1 MPPLSLLRR
10 LNRPLRQLRRRSL
23 VARLQEAARAN
34 GGARRHYV
42 VCGSDPLAYRLIEDL
57 VHRYGVPVTAVV
69 TPRRRADW
77 PDVAE
82 IPGIRTVRVSRVDEQ
97 ALRGARL
104 ESAAAIAFA
113 DQDDIGN
120 IHLALLAREINPRV
134 RLVVRMFNMR
144 LGEGVTRLFAD
155 RPPAVLSDAEMAAPE
170 FVAVALG
177 EVDANTIRLHGRTLF
192 VTRRRDVP
200 PSDVVCGLADTSL
213 PNRPDILPGEVRRAN
228 IVLARSDSTQ
238 PQPTAEPVRRR
249 RHRRRP
255 VFILVRALRG
265 LVSQKL
271 QRAAL
276 ALVGLVAVAGVALA
290 LRQGYGP
297 WEAIDKTLLTAISGA
312 TEESRDALVQ
322 VLQLVLVVAGIA
334 LVPVL
339 TAAVVE
345 GLVNARLAVARG
357 RLQAPI
363 EDHVIVVGLGNV
375 GTRVIKELHDRGVG
389 VVAIDKDEHARGA
402 VLARQLGIP
411 LIVGDASQ
419 PETLNA
425 ACVHQCRALV
435 VLSTD
440 DVSNLEAALH
450 GRAVHP
456 QLRVV
461 LRLFDGDFAQR
472 VQRAFSIAFS
482 RSVSYLAAPAFAAAM
497 MEQEIVQTIP
507 IERHVLLIAEVSVGR
522 GAALDGAAV
531 TAVDQTGAARVI
543 ALARAG
549 EPEPLWTPGL
559 DERLSGQDRLTVVA
573 TRDGLNRTLA
583 RAAPPAT
590 PEPAQQHG
598 PAPRRGPAA
607 GPRTR

>member
-1 MPPLSLLRR
+1 MPPLSFLR
-10 LNRPLRQLRRRSL
+10 RPLRQVRRRSL
-23 VARLQEAARAN
+23 VARVREAARTN
-34 GGARRHYV
+34 GGARGHYV
-42 VCGSDPLAYRLIEDL
+42 VCGSDPLAYRLVEDL
-57 VHRYGVPVTAVV
+57 MRRYGVHVTAVV
-69 TPRRRADW
+69 TPRRRSDG

-82 IPGIRTVRVSRVDEQ
+82 VPGIRLVRVPRVDEQ
-97 ALRGARL
+97 ALRDARL
-104 ESAAAIAFA
+104 ESAVAVAFA
-113 DQDDIGN
+113 EQDDIGN

-177 EVDANTIRLHGRTLF
+177 EVDANAIRLHGRTLF

-200 PSDVVCGLADTSL
+200 PSDVVCGLAGTL
-213 PNRPDILPGEVRRAN
+213 VPNRPDILPGELRHAN
-228 IVLARSDSTQ
+228 IVLASSDSAQ

-249 RHRRRP
+249 RRRRRP
-255 VFILVRALRG
+255 LSMLVRALRG

-276 ALVGLVAVAGVALA
+276 VLVGLVALAGAALA
-290 LRQGYGP
+290 LREGYGP
-297 WEAIDKTLLTAISGA
+297 WEAVDQTLLTAISGA
-312 TEESRDALVQ
+312 TEESRDPLVQ

-363 EDHVIVVGLGNV
+363 EDHVVVVGLGNV
-375 GTRVIKELHDRGVG
+375 GTRVIKELHDRRAG
-389 VVAIDKDEHARGA
+389 VVAIDKNEHARGA

-440 DVSNLEAALH
+440 DVSNIEAALH
-450 GRAVHP
+450 GRAARP
-456 QLRVV
+456 ELRVV

-472 VQRAFSIAFS
+472 VQRAFGIDFS

-507 IERHVLLIAEVSVGR
+507 IERHVLLIAEIGIGR
-522 GAALDGAAV
+522 DAALDGAAV
-531 TAVDQTGAARVI
+531 TAVNQTGAVRVI

-549 EPEPLWTPGL
+549 EPDALWTPGPQ
-559 DERLSGQDRLTVVA
+559 ERLSCQDRLTVVA

-583 RAAPPAT
+583 RAAPPAP
-590 PEPAQQHG
+590 PEPAPG
-598 PAPRRGPAA
+598 GPGPRRPAPRPRG
-607 GPRTR
+607 G